1 MGALRNPLILRFEQP
16 PPRVLVLG
24 DVMLDRALIGA
35 CERISPEAPV
45 QVVDV
50 RESRRQLGG
59 AGNVVRNCLALGAE
73 ARLVSVIGDDAAA
86 AEVRA
91 LLNACGAGDQSLVA
105 EADRPTTEK
114 TRVFAAHQQVVRLDS
129 EIRTEITRASEDRLL
144 AFLQAAGPLDGLI
157 ISDYAK
163 GVVTPRL
170 CRAAI
175 AWARARGLP
184 VFCDPKGRDFTKY
197 TGASVLTPNRREA
210 ADAVGYPLSDAASIA
225 RAGRQ
230 LRETLALDHCLI
242 TLGEDG
248 MALFSAE
255 GEHRL
260 PSRAREVF
268 DITGAGDTVVAAL
281 AVACAAGNDVRR
293 ACEIANIAAGLK
305 VAKLGAATVSRDE
318 LAAELARGPH
328 GTQPSAKIKTRDEIS
343 RIAAAAR
350 AEGRRL
356 VFTNGCFDILH
367 RGHTELLHAAA
378 AMGDVLIVGLNA
390 DRSVAG
396 LKGPERPLMSE
407 DDRAHLL
414 AALAA
419 VDYVVLFEEETP
431 LELITAIAPDVLVKG
446 GDYAPDAIVGADLVR
461 ARGGEVRVVP
471 LLPGRSTSAIVRR
484 LTE

>member
-1 MGALRNPLILRFEQP
+1 MDGRRGPLSLDWTGRAP
-16 PPRVLVLG
+16 HVLVLG
-24 DVMLDRALIGA
+24 DVMLDRALFGS

-59 AGNVVRNCLALGAE
+59 AGNVVRNCLALGAQ
-73 ARLVSVIGDDAAA
+73 AWLVSVIGDDAGA

-91 LLNACGAGDQSLVA
+91 LLNDCGAGDQSVFT
-105 EADRPTTEK
+105 EANRPTTEK
-114 TRVFAAHQQVVRLDS
+114 TRVFAAHQQVVRLDK
-129 EIRTEITRASEDRLL
+129 EVRTEITRASEDRLL
-144 AFLQAAGPLDGLI
+144 GCLQAAGPLDALI

-163 GVVTPRL
+163 GVVTEHL

-175 AWARARGLP
+175 AWAHTRGLP

-197 TGASVLTPNRREA
+197 AAASVLTPNRREA
-210 ADAVGYPLSDAASIA
+210 ADAVGYPLGDASSIE

-230 LRETLALDHCLI
+230 LRETLDLDHCLI

-248 MALFSAE
+248 MALVSAD
-255 GEHRL
+255 GVHRL

-281 AVACAAGNDVRR
+281 AVACATGNDVRR

-318 LAAELARGPH
+318 LASELARGPR
-328 GTQPSAKIKTRDEIS
+328 GMQPSAKIKTRDEIS
-343 RIAAAAR
+343 VIAAAAR
-350 AEGRRL
+350 AAGRL
-356 VFTNGCFDILH
+356 VVFTNGCFDILH
-367 RGHTELLHAAA
+367 RGHVELLQTAAG
-378 AMGDVLIVGLNA
+378 MGDVLIVGLNS
-390 DRSVAG
+390 DRSVAE
-396 LKGPERPLMSE
+396 LKGPPRPLICE

-419 VDYVVLFEEETP
+419 VDYVVLFDEETP
-431 LELITAIAPDVLVKG
+431 RALIAAVAPDMLVKG
-446 GDYAPDAIVGADLVR
+446 GDYAPGAIVGADLVR
-461 ARGGEVRVVP
+461 ARGGAVRVIP
-471 LLPGRSTSAIVRR
+471 LVEGRSTSAIVRR
-484 LTE
+484 LTQ

>member
-1 MGALRNPLILRFEQP
+1 MDARRNPLTLDWTGRA
-16 PPRVLVLG
+16 PRILVLG
-24 DVMLDRALIGA
+24 DVMLDRALIGG

-59 AGNVVRNCLALGAE
+59 AGNVVRNCLALGAK
-73 ARLVSVIGDDAAA
+73 AWLASVIGDDTTA

-91 LLNACGAGDQSLVA
+91 LLTACGAGDQSVFT
-105 EADRPTTEK
+105 ETDRRTTEK

-129 EIRTEITRASEDRLL
+129 EVRTEITRASEEQLL
-144 AFLQAAGPLDGLI
+144 DCLQAAGPLDALI

-163 GVVTPRL
+163 GVVTARL

-175 AWARARGLP
+175 DWARSRGLP

-197 TGASVLTPNRREA
+197 AGASVLTPNRREA
-210 ADAVGYPLSDAASIA
+210 ADAVGYPLSDAATIE

-230 LRETLALDHCLI
+230 LRETLALEHCLI

-248 MALFSAE
+248 MALFSAG

-268 DITGAGDTVVAAL
+268 DITGAGDTVVATL

-328 GTQPSAKIKTRDEIS
+328 GMPPSAKIKTRDEIS

-350 AEGRRL
+350 AAGRLL

-378 AMGDVLIVGLNA
+378 DMGDVLIVGLNS

-396 LKGPERPLMSE
+396 LKGPDRPLMTE

-419 VDYVVLFEEETP
+419 VDYVVLFDEETP
-431 LELITAIAPDVLVKG
+431 LKLIEAVAPDVLVKG

-461 ARGGEVRVVP
+461 TRGGQVRVVP
-471 LLPGRSTSAIVRR
+471 LVAGRSTSALVRR
-484 LTE
+484 LTQ

>member
-1 MGALRNPLILRFEQP
+1 MDTRRNPFSLDWTDRA
-16 PPRVLVLG
+16 PRVLVLG
-24 DVMLDRALIGA
+24 DVMLDRALIGS

-73 ARLVSVIGDDAAA
+73 AWLASVIGDDAAA

-91 LLNACGAGDQSLVA
+91 LLNACGAGDQSVFT
-105 EADRPTTEK
+105 EADRRTTEK

-129 EIRTEITRASEDRLL
+129 EVRTAIARTSEDRLL
-144 AFLQAAGPLDGLI
+144 DTLQAAGPLDAVI

-163 GVVTPRL
+163 GVVTVRL
-170 CRAAI
+170 SRAAI
-175 AWARARGLP
+175 AWARERGLP

-197 TGASVLTPNRREA
+197 AGATVLTPNRREA
-210 ADAVGYPLSDAASIA
+210 ADAVGYPLSDTATLE

-248 MALFSAE
+248 MALFSAD

-268 DITGAGDTVVAAL
+268 DITGAGDTVVATL
-281 AVACAAGNDVRR
+281 AVACAAGNDIRR

-328 GTQPSAKIKTRDEIS
+328 RIQPSAKIKTRDEIR

-350 AEGRRL
+350 AAGRHV

-378 AMGDVLIVGLNA
+378 GMGDVLIVGLNS

-419 VDYVVLFEEETP
+419 VDYVVLFDEETP
-431 LELITAIAPDVLVKG
+431 IELIEAVAPDVLVKG
-446 GDYAPDAIVGADLVR
+446 GDYTPDAIVGADLVR
-461 ARGGEVRVVP
+461 ARGGIVRVFP
-471 LLPGRSTSAIVRR
+471 LLAGRSTSAIVRR
-484 LTE
+484 LTQ